1 MVTCDMDFKQL
12 TPELREALIPV
23 CARLQVRLL
32 HAPAELLT
40 AIAGLPQVI
49 ELNEV
54 GQLCLPERT
63 LLALRQLEFGAANVP
78 RVRLLPAIAAAIS
91 KRAEDALSAA
101 LDSTVVPSI
110 ICIDLAI

>member
-32 HAPAELLT
+32 HAPAELLL
-40 AIAGLPQVI
+40 AIAELPQAV
-49 ELNEV
+49 ELNET

-78 RVRLLPAIAAAIS
+78 RVRLLPAIIAAVS
-91 KRAEDALSAA
+91 KRAEDVLSSA
-101 LDSTVVPSI
+101 LDSTVVPSALR
-110 ICIDLAI
+110 IDLAV